1 MVERI
6 VIAGAGG
13 QGIVTL
19 GKLIARAAMNVYEFL
34 TFFPSYGAEV
44 RGGAS
49 SCQVILSDTE
59 ISSPVAEE
67 FDTVIAMSQ
76 AAADRFTPL
85 LGAKSLGIINSTL
98 CKTGRGRNVYA
109 IHATKIADQLGNVKA
124 ANLVALGAML
134 ARKPVVPPAAMEKHI
149 KQSFSSL
156 PKAIAD
162 INLRAFYW
170 GLSV

>member
-1 MVERI
+1 MTERI
-6 VIAGAGG
+6 LISGAGG
-13 QGIVTL
+13 QGIVTI
-19 GKLIARAAMNVYEFL
+19 GKLLARAAMQTYPFL

-49 SCQVILSDTE
+49 SCQVILSDSE

-67 FDTVIAMSQ
+67 FDILIAMNQ
-76 AAADRFTPL
+76 AAADRFAPL
-85 LGAKSLGIINSTL
+85 LGGKGLGIVNATL
-98 CKTGRGRNVYA
+98 CKAGRGRNVHPV
-109 IHATKIADQLGNVKA
+109 HATKIADQLGNVKA

-134 ARKPVVPPAAMEKHI
+134 ARKPVVSPATMEKHI

-156 PKAIAD
+156 PKAIAN